1 MVATNDQADRTILL
15 YVFDLFAQIPF
26 KEVAEAAC
34 NRNGCSMHCS
44 SVHWHGIASLRREGE
59 GLMLLRL
66 QQEMMVINET
76 IPIQINT
83 LWRSMNDERLLKEL
97 VQGAMG

>member
-1 MVATNDQADRTILL
+1 MQYA
-15 YVFDLFAQIPF
+15 LFLGAL
-26 KEVAEAAC
+26 
-34 NRNGCSMHCS
+34 
-44 SVHWHGIASLRREGE
+44 ASHHFVVRERGSW
-59 GLMLLRL
+59 LMLLRL